1 MISAVGPICLF
12 LWEKCQISMKCK
24 VFSEWISPEAV
35 TNGQVTEKASNS
47 RMSILELSG
56 EHVFLLGGVSEKSCE
71 TSLLLMEGE
80 ISFSIRGERVA
91 VLAPAYID
99 FILVSN
105 RWSDIKTNAAFKGRL
120 ILSDKIFFKKTID
133 NIRFNFSEVIYWYAQ
148 KPFVSFGDEESKR
161 MILLTD
167 LLIDII
173 NKPDHHFCE
182 EIQKDFLQTLL
193 LDLWNIVFK
202 LYKTG
207 SGSERYVWADMLGR
221 FLHLVRTHCR
231 EHHEVKWY
239 AEQLCVSP
247 DVLST
252 RLRKFYGKNASQL
265 IEEELLLDAKGCLLD
280 PEKSVQDVAEL
291 LNFSDQSA
299 FCKFF
304 RRCCGVSPGAYRKNE
319 CIEKE

>member
-1 MISAVGPICLF
+1 
-12 LWEKCQISMKCK
+12 
-24 VFSEWISPEAV
+24 
-35 TNGQVTEKASNS
+35 
-47 RMSILELSG
+47 
-56 EHVFLLGGVSEKSCE
+56 
-71 TSLLLMEGE
+71 MEGE

-133 NIRFNFSEVIYWYAQ
+133 NIRFNFSEVIYWCAQ

-304 RRCCGVSPGAYRKNE
+304 RRCRGVSPGAYRKNE
-319 CIEKE
+319 CIEEE

>member
-1 MISAVGPICLF
+1 
-12 LWEKCQISMKCK
+12 
-24 VFSEWISPEAV
+24 
-35 TNGQVTEKASNS
+35 
-47 RMSILELSG
+47 
-56 EHVFLLGGVSEKSCE
+56 
-71 TSLLLMEGE
+71 MEGE

-133 NIRFNFSEVIYWYAQ
+133 NIRFNFSEVIYWCAQ

-304 RRCCGVSPGAYRKNE
+304 RRCCEVSPGAYRKNE